1 MSRPIPLHYA
11 LILFLLVGGVVAS
24 PELTASNNGSEVRC
38 DSSVVINQ
46 ATATT
51 TQLVAL
57 SAGKKVYVCSATV
70 NQVGATTAPTFKF
83 VYGTGA
89 NCATSPVDLTGV
101 ISGANVAGTITNVQ
115 LGGNGLGYVFS
126 TPASQALCITTTTTQ
141 AQKGLLSYTQ
151 F

>member
-1 MSRPIPLHYA
+1 VKLSLHHA
-11 LILFLLVGGVVAS
+11 LLLTLLLGGALAAA
-24 PELTASNNGSEVRC
+24 PELTPSNNGSEVRC
-38 DSSVVINQ
+38 DSSAVINQ

-57 SAGKKVYVCSATV
+57 SSGKKVYVCSALV
-70 NQVGATTAPTFKF
+70 NQVGAATAPTFKF
-83 VYGTGA
+83 VYGTGT
-89 NCATSPVDLTGV
+89 NCVTGTTDLTGV
-101 ISGANVAGTITNVQ
+101 ITGGAASTATNVQ
-115 LGGNGLGYVFS
+115 FGGNGLGYVFA

>member
-1 MSRPIPLHYA
+1 MKLAVFIVIVCTVLAFGHPAPDFTPSMGAY
-11 LILFLLVGGVVAS
+11 
-24 PELTASNNGSEVRC
+24 EVRC

-57 SAGKKVYVCSATV
+57 AAGKKIYVCSAMV
-70 NQVGATTAPTFKF
+70 NQVGAVTAPTFQF

-89 NCATSPVDLTGV
+89 NCVTGQVALTGV
-101 ISGANVAGTITNVQ
+101 ITGANVAGTITNPQ
-115 LGGNGLGYVFS
+115 FGGTGLGYVFS
-126 TPASQALCITTTTTQ
+126 APASQALCITTTTTQ
-141 AQKGLLSYTQ
+141 PQKGLLSYTQ